1 MAERESAKLL
11 FACVRC
17 LSIKSNESVSLTECL
32 SSIVRVRPVAFMGN
46 RHIIVGKEV
55 GKGIF
60 HHAAQAAQCA
70 DPDHG

>member
-1 MAERESAKLL
+1 ME
-11 FACVRC
+11 F
-17 LSIKSNESVSLTECL
+17 L
-32 SSIVRVRPVAFMGN
+32 SSIVRVRPVAFMGS

-70 DPDHG
+70 DSDHG

>member
-11 FACVRC
+11 AACVRC
-17 LSIKSNESVSLTECL
+17 WSINFNYSVSFMECL
-32 SSIVRVRPVAFMGN
+32 SYIVRVRPVAFMGN
-46 RHIIVGKEV
+46 RHIMVGKEV

-70 DPDHG
+70 DSDHG